1 MTSKLRVLLAMLFVV
16 LSIFLAVQPARA
28 QTGPRIGPSGGEV
41 AGVGVAVGA
50 AIGVGAYFIGRSPR
64 IDGCVMSSAAG
75 LEFQSDAD
83 HQIYTLTADSLTLG
97 SFKPGD
103 HIRIIGRKKT
113 TAAGVRSIIA
123 KKLLKD
129 YGSCKV
135 VPLASPQ
142 ATGS

>member
-1 MTSKLRVLLAMLFVV
+1 MTSKLRVSLTTLFIV
-16 LSIFLAVQPARA
+16 LSHLAGQPVRA
-28 QTGPRIGPSGGEV
+28 QTGSRIGPSGGAV
-41 AGVGVAVGA
+41 IGAGVAAGA
-50 AIGVGAYFIGRSPR
+50 AIGVGAYFIARSPR
-64 IDGCVMSSAAG
+64 INGCVMSSAAG
-75 LEFQSDAD
+75 LGFQADAD

-113 TAAGVRSIIA
+113 TATGVRSIIA

-135 VPLASPQ
+135 VPPTSPQ